1 MNIDSDG
8 ASIEDVLSNVL
19 ADTGFTFRIKD
30 RTIIIIP
37 SDRTRNQRSVI
48 SGRVFSAADGL
59 PVPGVSVY
67 VEGTMSGTF
76 TDADGNEDGNGEN
89 EGDEGDE
96 QEPAAELS
104 IEKQWVADL
113 SEEQDGST
121 RKCFDLATEGKI
133 LIILIKQLQAVN
145 GSDGVAARGLVNGRD
160 PYRRYGRDLPDRTF
174 TACQFKRIT
183 ARHLRMK
190 QFIGIAGGFISGPVF
205 SGPGKRSQINSNAAR
220 HLRMKQFIGIA
231 GGFISGPVFSGPE
244 KILPQ

>member
-113 SEEQDGST
+113 SEE
-121 RKCFDLATEGKI
+121 
-133 LIILIKQLQAVN
+133 
-145 GSDGVAARGLVNGRD
+145 
-160 PYRRYGRDLPDRTF
+160 
-174 TACQFKRIT
+174 
-183 ARHLRMK
+183 
-190 QFIGIAGGFISGPVF
+190 
-205 SGPGKRSQINSNAAR
+205 
-220 HLRMKQFIGIA
+220 
-231 GGFISGPVFSGPE
+231 
-244 KILPQ
+244 

>member
-1 MNIDSDG
+1 MKRVLISVFLALAAVNAVTAQITGIRISNASVPETLHEIGRLTGYEFFYNSGELSECTKTVNIDSDD

-89 EGDEGDE
+89 
-96 QEPAAELS
+96 
-104 IEKQWVADL
+104 
-113 SEEQDGST
+113 
-121 RKCFDLATEGKI
+121 
-133 LIILIKQLQAVN
+133 
-145 GSDGVAARGLVNGRD
+145 
-160 PYRRYGRDLPDRTF
+160 
-174 TACQFKRIT
+174 
-183 ARHLRMK
+183 
-190 QFIGIAGGFISGPVF
+190 
-205 SGPGKRSQINSNAAR
+205 
-220 HLRMKQFIGIA
+220 
-231 GGFISGPVFSGPE
+231 
-244 KILPQ
+244 

>member
-174 TACQFKRIT
+174 T
-183 ARHLRMK
+183 
-190 QFIGIAGGFISGPVF
+190 V
-205 SGPGKRSQINSNAAR
+205 
-220 HLRMKQFIGIA
+220 
-231 GGFISGPVFSGPE
+231 
-244 KILPQ
+244 

>member
-1 MNIDSDG
+1 
-8 ASIEDVLSNVL
+8 
-19 ADTGFTFRIKD
+19 
-30 RTIIIIP
+30 
-37 SDRTRNQRSVI
+37 
-48 SGRVFSAADGL
+48 
-59 PVPGVSVY
+59 
-67 VEGTMSGTF
+67 MSGTF

-160 PYRRYGRDLPDRTF
+160 PYRRYGRDLQDRTF

-190 QFIGIAGGFISGPVF
+190 QFIGIAGGFISGPVFF

-231 GGFISGPVFSGPE
+231 GGFISGPVFFWSWEAFPNQFKRCPSSADETVYRNCGRIYFRTCFFLVRKKSSRNDIKQGNYFPAR
-244 KILPQ
+244 